1 METELRVDSRLPSAG
16 GTPSEETIS
25 HETIQSKVIP
35 PRGQVHASRGTRD
48 RILNTERFHKRDPKK
63 RDHYRTPG
71 SKGVAHDL
79 PDALGCFRDRR
90 TGWT

>member
-1 METELRVDSRLPSAG
+1 MVAGWRKVTICSRDDFQRDDLSRNVRIEDARAPLTG
-16 GTPSEETIS
+16 IPTWTKTI
-25 HETIQSKVIP
+25 
-35 PRGQVHASRGTRD
+35 
-48 RILNTERFHKRDPKK
+48 NTERFHKREQQK
-63 RDHYRTPG
+63 RDQYRTPG